1 MCGSSG
7 NKFYEISQV
16 SNRFDVVGSIL
27 VAGRSRRVTSI
38 MIYKMSW
45 LRTSY
50 FGPMNR
56 LADRFNPEQRL
67 LHTLQESD
75 CLTVVQ
81 YFNKRLRIQ
90 QNILPLN
97 HSSQAS
103 TYSDL
108 GQIYY
113 SMKKYD
119 EELSYFTKTFELQ
132 LSSYPEN
139 HPLLAKS
146 YYVILTTFTEL
157 HQYQETITHISKA
170 IHIINCS
177 IEPDHSQ
184 AKHYQKYRNELLG
197 VANGENMNKKTSLAK
212 QEPENSTQCDEIVSK
227 ALTQLECLRH
237 GLKQIMTTGLEE
249 ESTELR

>member
-67 LHTLQESD
+67 LHTLQESDCD

-197 VANGENMNKKTSLAK
+197 VANGENMNKKTV
-212 QEPENSTQCDEIVSK
+212 CD
-227 ALTQLECLRH
+227 Q
-237 GLKQIMTTGLEE
+237 
-249 ESTELR
+249 